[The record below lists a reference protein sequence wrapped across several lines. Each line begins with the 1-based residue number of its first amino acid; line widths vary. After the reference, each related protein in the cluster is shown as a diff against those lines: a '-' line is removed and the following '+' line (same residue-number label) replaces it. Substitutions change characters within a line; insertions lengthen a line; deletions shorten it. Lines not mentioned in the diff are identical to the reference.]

1 MARIKNKTLEQ
12 LFMELRFAPKIQRE
26 SQLSSA
32 EKLLGI
38 IENDRE
44 YPFEF
49 VCYHITGYRPK
60 TSLVEEPLQGE
71 ALAADL
77 RVFIR
82 KLSGQLEL
90 AASEQSE
97 KVYTLAEMT
106 ERFSAS
112 SKTISRWR
120 KRGLRARIFLFDDG
134 KKRLGF
140 LESEVDHFL
149 QDNPGVANKA
159 ETFRRLSCAEKE
171 RIIATASKLSGSGDM
186 NRNQIIKQ
194 ISASTS
200 RAQETIRYIFVDY
213 EKRTADKSVI
223 KSSSGV
229 ISPEDTTLIYKL
241 YKQGE
246 SIPAMMKRFSRSRS
260 SIYRIINKRKIKAL
274 LARGIRFVESAEFLE
289 EGAEEKILLQDEG
302 EFPEKTARETAPS
315 LLNREQ
321 EIYLFRKYNYLKYL
335 ACLGLEKIK
344 HANYHGGNLKK
355 IEDHLGRAEA
365 IKKVIIE
372 ANLRLVVSIANK
384 HFSGGTNI
392 QDLVSEGN
400 FSLMRAVEKFDY
412 TKGYRFSTYATWAIA
427 KDFARKIPA
436 ETSRPDRPGTADMT
450 KIQQDMRIETGA
462 DISAI
467 EHAQRS
473 LDHIIRNNLTER
485 EQYIIRNHFGLD
497 GNKITKKGKS
507 MKQIGDKLNISKE
520 RVRQIELV
528 ALQKLRHSLSDEEFD
543 LLTG

>member
-1 MARIKNKTLEQ
+1 MAKIKNKTIEQ

-49 VCYHITGYRPK
+49 VCYRITGYRPK
-60 TSLVEEPLQGE
+60 TSLVEEPLHGE
-71 ALAADL
+71 ELAADL
-77 RVFIR
+77 RIFIR

-90 AASEQSE
+90 SASEQSE

-106 ERFSAS
+106 ERFSVS
-112 SKTISRWR
+112 GKTISRWR
-120 KRGLRARIFLFDDG
+120 KRDLRARIFLFDDG

-140 LESEVDHFL
+140 LGSEVDNFL
-149 QDNPGVANKA
+149 QDNPRIASKA
-159 ETFRRLSCAEKE
+159 ESFRRLSQAEKDE
-171 RIIATASKLSGSGDM
+171 IIKTAVKLSVNVDM
-186 NRNQIIKQ
+186 SRNQIIKQ
-194 ISASTS
+194 ISSATS
-200 RAQETIRYIFVDY
+200 RARETIRYVLVDY
-213 EKRTADKSVI
+213 EKTTADKADI

-229 ISPEDTTLIYKL
+229 IGPKDTTLIYKL
-241 YKQGE
+241 YKQSE
-246 SIPAMMKRFSRSRS
+246 SIPSLMKMFSRSRS
-260 SIYRIINKRKIKAL
+260 SIFRIINKRKIKAL
-274 LARGIRFVESAEFLE
+274 LARRIRFVESAEFLE
-289 EGAEEKILLQDEG
+289 EGAEEKILLQDE
-302 EFPEKTARETAPS
+302 EFSEKTAMETAPL
-315 LLNREQ
+315 LLNRQQ
-321 EIYLFRKYNYLKYL
+321 EVYLFRKYNYLKYL
-335 ACLGLEKIK
+335 VCLGLQKIK
-344 HANYHGGNLKK
+344 HANYHGSSLKK
-355 IEDHLGRAEA
+355 IDDHLGRAEA

-384 HFSGGTNI
+384 HTSDGTNI

-436 ETSRPDRPGTADMT
+436 EASRPDRPGTADMT

-507 MKQIGDKLNISKE
+507 MKQIGDELSISKE

>member
-1 MARIKNKTLEQ
+1 MARIKNKILEQ

-49 VCYHITGYRPK
+49 VCYRITGYRPK
-60 TSLVEEPLQGE
+60 TSLAEDPLKGE

-106 ERFSAS
+106 ERFSVS

-120 KRGLRARIFLFDDG
+120 KRDLRARIFLFDDG

-140 LESEVDHFL
+140 LESEVDNFL
-149 QDNPGVANKA
+149 QDNPGIVSKA
-159 ETFRRLSCAEKE
+159 ETFRRLSWAEKDQ
-171 RIIATASKLSGSGDM
+171 IIATASKLSGSGDM
-186 NRNQIIKQ
+186 SRNQIIKQ
-194 ISASTS
+194 ISAATS
-200 RAQETIRYIFVDY
+200 RARETIRYILADY
-213 EKRTADKSVI
+213 EKTTAESGI

-229 ISPEDTTLIYKL
+229 ISQKDTMLIYKL
-241 YKQGE
+241 HKQGE
-246 SIPAMMKRFSRSRS
+246 SVPALMKKFDRSRS

-302 EFPEKTARETAPS
+302 EFSEKTARETAPL

-344 HANYHGGNLKK
+344 HANYHGGSLKK
-355 IEDHLGRAEA
+355 IEDHLGLSET
-365 IKKVIIE
+365 IKKAIIE

>member
-49 VCYHITGYRPK
+49 VCYRITGYRPK

-106 ERFSAS
+106 ERFSVS

-120 KRGLRARIFLFDDG
+120 KRDLRARIFLFDDG

-140 LESEVDHFL
+140 LESEVDNFL
-149 QDNPGVANKA
+149 QDNPGIVSKA

-213 EKRTADKSVI
+213 EKRMADKSVI
-223 KSSSGV
+223 KSSSGI
-229 ISPEDTTLIYKL
+229 ISPKDTMLIYKL

-246 SIPAMMKRFSRSRS
+246 SIPALMKRFSRSRS

-274 LARGIRFVESAEFLE
+274 LARQIRFVESAEFLE

-302 EFPEKTARETAPS
+302 EFPEKTASETAPS

-335 ACLGLEKIK
+335 ACLGLEKIR
-344 HANYHGGNLKK
+344 HTNYYGSSLKK
-355 IEDHLGRAEA
+355 IEDYLSRAEA
-365 IKKVIIE
+365 IKKAIIE

-384 HFSGGTNI
+384 HFSGGANI

>member
-1 MARIKNKTLEQ
+1 MARMKNKTLEQ

-49 VCYHITGYRPK
+49 VCYRITGYRPK
-60 TSLVEEPLQGE
+60 TSLVEEPIQGE
-71 ALAADL
+71 ELAADL

-106 ERFSAS
+106 ERFSVS

-120 KRGLRARIFLFDDG
+120 KKGLKARIFLFDDG

-140 LESEVDHFL
+140 LESEVDNFL
-149 QDNPGVANKA
+149 RDNPGIVNKA
-159 ETFRRLSCAEKE
+159 KTFRRLSSTEKE
-171 RIIATASKLSGSGDM
+171 QIIETASMLSSSGDM
-186 NRNQIIKQ
+186 SRNQIIKQ
-194 ISASTS
+194 ISTATS
-200 RAQETIRYIFVDY
+200 RAQETIRYILMDY
-213 EKRTADKSVI
+213 EKTTADKTVI
-223 KSSSGV
+223 TSSSGV
-229 ISPEDTTLIYKL
+229 IGPKDTTLIYKL

-246 SIPAMMKRFSRSRS
+246 SVPSLMKRFRRSRS
-260 SIYRIINKRKIKAL
+260 SIYRIINKRKVKAL
-274 LARGIRFVESAEFLE
+274 LARRIRFVESPEFLE
-289 EGAEEKILLQDEG
+289 EGAEEKILLQDD
-302 EFPEKTARETAPS
+302 EFSEKTARETAPS
-315 LLNREQ
+315 LLNRQQ
-321 EIYLFRKYNYLKYL
+321 EVYLFRKYNYLKYL

-344 HANYHGGNLKK
+344 HANYYGSSLKK
-355 IEDHLGRAEA
+355 IEDHLSRAEVL
-365 IKKVIIE
+365 KKMIIE
-372 ANLRLVVSIANK
+372 ANLRLVMSIANK

-436 ETSRPDRPGTADMT
+436 EAARPDRPGAADMT
-450 KIQQDMRIETGA
+450 KIQQDMRIETEA
-462 DISAI
+462 DIAAI
-467 EHAQRS
+467 EHAQHS

-507 MKQIGDKLNISKE
+507 MKQIGDELNISKE

-528 ALQKLRHSLSDEEFD
+528 ALQKLRHSLSDEEFE